1 MAWAIL
7 HDYYDID
14 GSHRPYLVGYGYFGW
29 ERPQHFGGYGV
40 ATFESRKI
48 ARAAAKKLG
57 GRPKYR
63 AVHVK
68 VKVKPDI

>member
-14 GSHRPYLVGYGYFGW
+14 GSHRPYLLGYGYFGW
-29 ERPQHFGGYGV
+29 DRPTHLGGYKT
-40 ATFESRKI
+40 ATFETRKI
-48 ARAAAKKLG
+48 ARATAKKFG
-57 GRPKYR
+57 KNYR

-68 VKVKPDI
+68 VKVKADI